1 MGNRHANFCLFQKI
15 WHGAA
20 RALAMISRTRFLITL
35 AWLCH
40 LLLTPALVTS
50 QSPPPPSARQGEP
63 VLIKADEQERD
74 GSIYKL
80 NGHVEIHYRDLI
92 LWADHATYNDDT
104 AEATAD
110 GHVVLDGS
118 INEEHITASHARY
131 NVDKETGVFYDA
143 VGTIGAKPK
152 TRSLVLTSPHPFAFT
167 ARVVDKTGPDHYIV
181 HHGTV
186 TTCELPHPKWQFNSR
201 RVSVEVG
208 KDAVLYNSMFRVRGV
223 PVFFFPF
230 ATHPLEKLP
239 RQSGFL
245 IPSYGHSTIKGYV
258 FGDSFYWAINRSM
271 DATIGA
277 QLFTLRGWAQHAE
290 FRARPNDH
298 SNLYLTY
305 FGVMDR
311 GTKVGHVDQ
320 GGENVRLQAESR
332 FQGFRAVANID
343 YLTSYI
349 FRLVFYE
356 VFTQA
361 VFSEVRSQAFLSKTS
376 NGFSYNALLDHY
388 QNFESARPHDVI
400 TILHEPSFD
409 VSSVDRRLGH
419 SPFYW
424 SFDSA
429 FEGLHRSE
437 PPAGGGTST
446 QPAFVTAP
454 IVGRFDFS
462 PTLSLPLHSHGW
474 SAWSELGVR
483 STLYTQRLIPSSGGV
498 GIASNQ
504 LTNRKALDAS
514 VEIRPPSVERI
525 FAHPWFGYK
534 IKHVVEPRVIYRRT
548 TGIDNFDNILR
559 FDSRDILSDTNE
571 IEYGLVNRFY
581 GKPLKATQN
590 CRTTETVTPSTTTD
604 NPSAPRTS
612 TERSDAAADQDR
624 TDIQNAPQSTAEAPI
639 PWQTD
644 EPPSAQL
651 PDCAVVNSARELF
664 SWELG
669 QKYFFDPSFGGAVVN
684 GFRNVFATTADFTGI
699 AFLTGPRRFA
709 PLISR
714 FRLNPGGRV
723 SADSE
728 LDYDFARHKIS
739 TSSAS
744 LSVRIGQQLTLSA
757 SDAYIQAPGSTVSS
771 NNIITPILYNNVR
784 FGATYGSPLKRGFST
799 AGIAGYDANT
809 LFLQYTAVQSSYN
822 WDCCGVSVEYR
833 RWFLPGIRNEN
844 EYRFIFNLANV
855 GSFGNLRRR
864 ERLY

>member
-1 MGNRHANFCLFQKI
+1 M
-15 WHGAA
+15 
-20 RALAMISRTRFLITL
+20 
-35 AWLCH
+35 
-40 LLLTPALVTS
+40 
-50 QSPPPPSARQGEP
+50 
-63 VLIKADEQERD
+63 IKADHQERD

-80 NGHVEIHYRDLI
+80 DGNVEIHYRDLI

-118 INEEHITASHARY
+118 TNEEHITATHARY

-152 TRSLVLTSPHPFAFT
+152 ARAMVLTSPHPFAFRAKVVNKT
-167 ARVVDKTGPDHYIV
+167 APDHYIV
-181 HHGTV
+181 HHGSV
-186 TTCELPHPKWQFNSR
+186 TTCELPRPKWQFNSR

-208 KDAVLYNSMFRVRGV
+208 KNAVLYNSTFRVRGV

-245 IPSYGHSTIKGYV
+245 IPSYGHSTTKGYV

-277 QLFTLRGWAQHAE
+277 QYFSQRGWAQHGE
-290 FRARPNDH
+290 FRARPNEG
-298 SNLYLTY
+298 SSLYLTY

-311 GTKVGHVDQ
+311 GTAKGHVDQ
-320 GGENVRLQAESR
+320 GGENVRVLAESR
-332 FQGFRAVANID
+332 FRDFRAVANID
-343 YLTSYI
+343 YLTSYV

-361 VFSEVRSQAFLSKTS
+361 ILSEVRSQAFLSRTG

-388 QNFESARPHDVI
+388 ENFESTNQHDVI

-409 VSSVDRRLGH
+409 FSSVSRRLGH

-424 SFDSA
+424 SFDA
-429 FEGLHRSE
+429 GLDGLHRSE
-437 PPAGGGTST
+437 PPAAGTST
-446 QPAFVTAP
+446 PAFVTAP

-462 PTLSLPLHSHGW
+462 PSISLPLHSHGW
-474 SAWSELGVR
+474 SAWTQFGIR
-483 STLYTQRLIPSSGGV
+483 DTLYTQRLIPSSGGV
-498 GIASNQ
+498 GVASNQ
-504 LTNRKALDAS
+504 LTNRRAVDAS
-514 VEIRPPSVERI
+514 VEIRPPAIEKI
-525 FAHPWFGYK
+525 FGRPLFGYK
-534 IKHVVEPRVIYRRT
+534 IKHVVEPRIVYHRVA
-548 TGIDNFDNILR
+548 GVDNFDNILR
-559 FDSRDILSDTNE
+559 FDSRDILGDTNE
-571 IEYGLVNRFY
+571 IEYGFVNRFY
-581 GKPLKATQN
+581 GKPLNANQN
-590 CRTTETVTPSTTTD
+590 CRQAQTT
-604 NPSAPRTS
+604 APAGNVGQPPGAPGTG
-612 TERSDAAADQDR
+612 EPAAAA
-624 TDIQNAPQSTAEAPI
+624 TLEPPAQSAAEAPI

-644 EPPSAQL
+644 EPPAVQL
-651 PDCAVVNSARELF
+651 PDCSVANAARELF

-669 QKYFFDPSFGGAVVN
+669 QKYFFDPSFGGSVVD
-684 GFRNVFATTADFTGI
+684 GFRNVFATTVDFTAI

-714 FRLNPGGRV
+714 FRINPGGRL

-728 LDYDFARHKIS
+728 IDYDFVRRKIS
-739 TSSAS
+739 SSAASVS
-744 LSVRIGQQLTLSA
+744 LRIGQQLTLSA
-757 SDAYIQAPGSTVSS
+757 TDAYIQAPGTTVSS
-771 NNIITPILYNNVR
+771 NNIAAPIQFNTLR
-784 FGATYGSPLKRGFST
+784 FGATYGTPLKRGFST
-799 AGIAGYDANT
+799 AGIAGYDAT
-809 LFLQYTAVQSSYN
+809 RSFLQYTAVQSSYN
-822 WDCCGVSVEYR
+822 WDCCGVSFEYR

-855 GSFGNLRRR
+855 GAFGNLRRR